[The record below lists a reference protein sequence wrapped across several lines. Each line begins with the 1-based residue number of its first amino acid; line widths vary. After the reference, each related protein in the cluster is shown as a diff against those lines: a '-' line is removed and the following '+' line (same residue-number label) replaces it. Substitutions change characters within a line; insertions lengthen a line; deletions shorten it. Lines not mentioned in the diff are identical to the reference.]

1 MELFDVYSLYP
12 VEPVRGSGSYVY
24 DAAGTEYLDLYGG
37 HAVISI
43 GHAHPHYV
51 RMISEQAAR
60 LGFYSNSVEN
70 SLQHTLAE
78 RLGALSGYD
87 DYRLFLCNSGAEANE
102 NALKLASF
110 HTGRAKV
117 LAFGGAFHGRTSGAV
132 EVTDNPAI
140 RSPFNATANVEFVP
154 LNDIGAVER
163 KLAAREFAAVIVEGI
178 QGVAG
183 IRCPEEGFLRALR
196 EATERTGTVLILDE
210 IQSGY
215 GRTGR
220 FFAHQWA
227 GIRPDLITTAKGM
240 GNGFPIGG
248 VLIAP
253 QFEARKGIDVL
264 YKKNESNDIFT
275 LTYVFDTGTEN
286 DPALNLAF
294 NYLSY
299 LGTDKMTAEEIAS
312 EMYDIACSFY
322 MNAGANQSSI
332 QITGLSENMGKAM
345 EIVEGLIAG
354 AKPDEAILENLKGDM
369 LKSRADAKLNQS
381 RCFGAL
387 QRYLFYGG
395 DFIRRTTLTD
405 PALQALTSEQLLAKI
420 GGLMGKQHEVLYYGP
435 QKETEIKSALAEHH
449 KVAADLQPLEK
460 KFSALLP
467 TDANKVVLAQYDA
480 KQLYYLQFSNR
491 GEKFDVA
498 ADPEITLY
506 NEYFGGG
513 MNTIVFQEMR
523 EARGL
528 AYSAWATLATPS
540 NANGDYSYYA
550 FIATQNDKMQKA
562 VEAFDDII
570 NNMPESEKAFG
581 IAKEALVS
589 RLRTERT
596 VKDGVL
602 WSYLRARDLGLDA
615 PRDKQIFEKVQSMT
629 LDDVKAAQQK
639 WVKGR
644 KYVYGILGDIQD
656 LDLNYLK
663 TLGPIQTVSQEE
675 IFGY

>member
-253 QFEARKGIDVL
+253 HFEARPGLLGTTFGGNHLACAAAIAVLDVMERDGLVENAATVGEYLLGELHKTGGLKEVRGRGLMIGIEIDGSGAEFRKRLLFGKHV
-264 YKKNESNDIFT
+264 FT
-275 LTYVFDTGTEN
+275 GGAGASTVRLL
-286 DPALNLAF
+286 PALCLTREHADRFLDAF
-294 NYLSY
+294 
-299 LGTDKMTAEEIAS
+299 D
-312 EMYDIACSFY
+312 
-322 MNAGANQSSI
+322 
-332 QITGLSENMGKAM
+332 
-345 EIVEGLIAG
+345 
-354 AKPDEAILENLKGDM
+354 
-369 LKSRADAKLNQS
+369 
-381 RCFGAL
+381 
-387 QRYLFYGG
+387 
-395 DFIRRTTLTD
+395 
-405 PALQALTSEQLLAKI
+405 
-420 GGLMGKQHEVLYYGP
+420 
-435 QKETEIKSALAEHH
+435 
-449 KVAADLQPLEK
+449 
-460 KFSALLP
+460 
-467 TDANKVVLAQYDA
+467 
-480 KQLYYLQFSNR
+480 
-491 GEKFDVA
+491 
-498 ADPEITLY
+498 
-506 NEYFGGG
+506 
-513 MNTIVFQEMR
+513 
-523 EARGL
+523 
-528 AYSAWATLATPS
+528 ATLR
-540 NANGDYSYYA
+540 G
-550 FIATQNDKMQKA
+550 K
-562 VEAFDDII
+562 
-570 NNMPESEKAFG
+570 
-581 IAKEALVS
+581 
-589 RLRTERT
+589 
-596 VKDGVL
+596 
-602 WSYLRARDLGLDA
+602 
-615 PRDKQIFEKVQSMT
+615 
-629 LDDVKAAQQK
+629 
-639 WVKGR
+639 
-644 KYVYGILGDIQD
+644 
-656 LDLNYLK
+656 
-663 TLGPIQTVSQEE
+663 
-675 IFGY
+675 